1 MNVESGDILT
11 VAGGL
16 VIVLVI
22 ALVANPSY
30 LQGLTATP
38 PPVTTTIN
46 PITPITPVFTSPA
59 VTEVP
64 TVTEAEPSPPPAP
77 PVAPPYRIFYTD
89 NPFSYPNVRLPEQMD
104 TIGESDIPRPGEDVV
119 TFAFIEDTRGG
130 LTRIFSIPYPVWEMN
145 ITVNASRAPGPGNFR
160 MALCYA
166 KNGTIIDGVE
176 VVNQGTA
183 FKRIQ
188 TSNTDLYLIIS
199 TTSIDHYRIDF
210 QTDRSYYN
218 QYRPPAGT

>member
-1 MNVESGDILT
+1 VNVESGDILT

-46 PITPITPVFTSPA
+46 PITPITPVFTTPA
-59 VTEVP
+59 VTEIP
-64 TVTEAEPSPPPAP
+64 TVTVAELSPPPAP